1 MNLFCPFLFF
11 FLPSVSNVP
20 FTHTYTHSHQHTH
33 SFPSIWNKNEFIHFF
48 ICSYIHRYAC
58 VCVAVWYV
66 CVYLCSCLLVKW
78 KCAFPLSTC
87 NVCRTTSVWFCMS
100 VRWWWYMCMCYVLR
114 KLKKVVLLY
123 FVYHQQ
129 YRQTHTNTHTHT
141 RIGTHVRTHSNTHM
155 YWHTHKHTHSNG

>member
-1 MNLFCPFLFF
+1 MFH
-11 FLPSVSNVP
+11 SHIH
-20 FTHTYTHSHQHTH
+20 THTHTSTHTH
-33 SFPSIWNKNEFIHFF
+33 SLPFGIKMN
-48 ICSYIHRYAC
+48 SYTSSYVVTYIDMR
-58 VCVAVWYV
+58 VCVWLCDMYV
-66 CVYLCSCLLVKW
+66 CSCLLVKW

-141 RIGTHVRTHSNTHM
+141 RIGTHVRTHSYTHM
-155 YWHTHKHTHSNG
+155 YWHTHTRMVRHSLNLKNLKETADEEENP